1 MVLQIC
7 PFSSVFHREIW
18 AGCPPVDMPAT
29 FVMMRGV
36 VRRIVVAVPTST
48 APDEPAG
55 GGPAGATA
63 VEEVDAD
70 AADVPAGARATLPPA
85 TLQRFRDKDPDA
97 LGEVY
102 DRYRRA

>member
-7 PFSSVFHREIW
+7 PFRGDFHREIW
-18 AGCPPVDMPAT
+18 ADCGPVDTPAT
-29 FVMMRGV
+29 FVMMRAV
-36 VRRIVVAVPTST
+36 VRRIVVGVPTSS

-70 AADVPAGARATLPPA
+70 AGDTRAGARATLPPA
-85 TLQRFRDKDPDA
+85 TL
-97 LGEVY
+97 
-102 DRYRRA
+102 